1 MARKKPVGESYE
13 SYCLRHLAKAN
24 TETIIHEL
32 NRIVTG
38 RSTFDADVVKLEKSV
53 SDCVTLIKKRK
64 LDAQELIDD
73 LSELVRFL
81 KYPPSDSDIIRAS
94 DLLLQRGWGR
104 PSTESPP
111 GYERFV
117 GMDDQQAREMVRAS
131 MIARAVEGDVTA
143 QQNVLRLPSRIEV
156 LGIGEGNLDASHLT
170 DDEMSTF
177 LGLIEKMRQRSLESK
192 EIEDE

>member
-1 MARKKPVGESYE
+1 MARKKTTGESYE
-13 SYCLRHLAKAN
+13 SYCLRHLARAN
-24 TETIIHEL
+24 TETIINEL

-38 RSTFDADVVKLEKSV
+38 RITFDAEIQKLEKSV
-53 SDCVTLIKKRK
+53 SECVTLIKKRR
-64 LDAQELIDD
+64 LDAQELVEN
-73 LSELVRFL
+73 LNQLVRFL
-81 KYPPSDSDIIRAS
+81 KYPPSDGDVIRAS

-170 DDEMSTF
+170 EDEMSTF
-177 LGLIEKMRQRSLESK
+177 LGLIEKMRQRSLESV
-192 EIEDE
+192 ESDSE